1 MPLPKR
7 QSAGG
12 NDRRHAAINSA
23 AEILASTLPNPA
35 ANHIARGRWTR

>member
-1 MPLPKR
+1 MKQQRPR
-7 QSAGG
+7 RVAGG
-12 NDRRHAAINSA
+12 DAEINSA

>member
-1 MPLPKR
+1 VDPTKQQRPGL
-7 QSAGG
+7 GG
-12 NDRRHAAINSA
+12 QGDEEINSA